1 MDENADCEDRSGE
14 TLDDTFD
21 LRERLSRAWRAVFDN
36 AVEAGSPPAAV
47 VETMTAVAHARFAEL
62 FGTSAAASYLA
73 LLAEQMRDVDHG
85 EAETLIRG
93 EPPGPA
99 PFEAAEE
106 IAAMDPAWID
116 RDPL

>member
-1 MDENADCEDRSGE
+1 MDDPSD
-14 TLDDTFD
+14 LDDTFA

-73 LLAEQMRDVDHG
+73 LLAEQMRDVDQG

-93 EPPGPA
+93 AATAAGPLDGA
-99 PFEAAEE
+99 IVAEDVP
-106 IAAMDPAWID
+106 AMDPAWID
-116 RDPL
+116 RDPA

>member
-1 MDENADCEDRSGE
+1 MAVPGPERP
-14 TLDDTFD
+14 TVDDTFE

-36 AVEAGSPPAAV
+36 AVEAGSPPDAV

-62 FGTSAAASYLA
+62 FGTAAAASYLA
-73 LLAEQMRDVDHG
+73 LLAEQMRDVDHD

-93 EPPGPA
+93 EAPGPA
-99 PFEAAEE
+99 SFDDVVAT
-106 IAAMDPAWID
+106 MDPAWIE

>member
-1 MDENADCEDRSGE
+1 M
-14 TLDDTFD
+14 DDTFE

-36 AVEAGSPPAAV
+36 AVEAGSPPDAV

-62 FGTSAAASYLA
+62 FGTAAAASYLA
-73 LLAEQMRDVDHG
+73 LLAEQMRDVDHD

-93 EPPGPA
+93 EAPGPA
-99 PFEAAEE
+99 PFEEE
-106 IAAMDPAWID
+106 VATMDPTWIE